1 MKSIRRNTPLV
12 VACISAALTPSL
24 ALPGWPQ
31 QGTIVQGN
39 AYQFDQKTWERNLA
53 QPNATGN
60 FSITGFDISKVFPS
74 AQVDGWE
81 LSVNVTSSIPDSQ
94 VLNPINTSGKVFTGT
109 SLYLKAP
116 DSVVAGITSADSTD
130 AIDETTWKIC
140 VTVMTAGPVE
150 DTSTADNGTCS
161 SLSSQCITDFQNA
174 YADEFAEEQD
184 CYKLPATPSSCGDSL
199 DQANMTTQRMSL
211 SRSYTSLSSLT
222 ILRRTEF
229 PLAYLNGTEIFVTAS
244 DVHGSGDNTAFDS
257 AVKQVWPVLTVW
269 GWNNRANVSDDTKP
283 TVQLTCARANNVQ
296 SGSGD
301 SQSTASVTQ
310 SSPVVALM
318 IAGLMATL
326 LL

>member
-1 MKSIRRNTPLV
+1 MKPIRRNTPLV

-60 FSITGFDISKVFPS
+60 FSITGFDISKAFPS

-94 VLNPINTSGKVFTGT
+94 VLNPTNTSGKVFTGT

-140 VTVMTAGPVE
+140 VTVMTGGPVE

-174 YADEFAEEQD
+174 YADEFAKEQD

-199 DQANMTTQRMSL
+199 DQANMTTQQ
-211 SRSYTSLSSLT
+211 
-222 ILRRTEF
+222 F
-229 PLAYLNGTEIFVTAS
+229 PLTYLNGTEIFVTAS
-244 DVHGSGDNTAFDS
+244 DVHDSGDNTAFDS

-301 SQSTASVTQ
+301 SQSAASVTQ
-310 SSPVVALM
+310 SSATVALM

>member
-1 MKSIRRNTPLV
+1 MESIRRNTALV
-12 VACISAALTPSL
+12 VACISAAFTPSL

-60 FSITGFDISKVFPS
+60 FSITGFDITKSFPS

-94 VLNPINTSGKVFTGT
+94 VINPTNTSGKVFTGT

-116 DSVVAGITSADSTD
+116 DSVVAGIMSADSTD

-150 DTSTADNGTCS
+150 GTSAADNGTCS

-174 YADEFAEEQD
+174 YADEFAKEQD
-184 CYKLPATPSSCGDSL
+184 CYKLPVTPSSCGDSL
-199 DQANMTTQRMSL
+199 DQANMTTQQ
-211 SRSYTSLSSLT
+211 
-222 ILRRTEF
+222 F

-244 DVHGSGDNTAFDS
+244 DVHDSGNNTAFDS

-283 TVQLTCARANNVQ
+283 AVQLTCARANNVQ

-301 SQSTASVTQ
+301 SRSTASVTQ